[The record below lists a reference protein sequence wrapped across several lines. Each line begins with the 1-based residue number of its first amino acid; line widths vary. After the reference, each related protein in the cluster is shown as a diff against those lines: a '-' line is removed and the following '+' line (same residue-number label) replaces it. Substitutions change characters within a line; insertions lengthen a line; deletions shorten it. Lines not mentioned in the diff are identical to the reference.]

1 MGIITRSDSEM
12 WNIGGTV
19 TADQVDTSVGVID
32 VTETEL
38 TPGQILRNFQGS
50 APLYKLLKEDLDLT
64 HKQLVLDTQSDYYG
78 LITKNGISF
87 VQLRYL
93 AEQLDAE
100 VKWTPGSGQI
110 VVIDD
115 LTGKEI
121 VLKVGSKKA
130 AVDGKVVTLSQPA
143 FVHKDGLT
151 YVPLR
156 FLAEALGASVDFDA
170 DGWITIVRE

>member
-1 MGIITRSDSEM
+1 MSHR
-12 WNIGGTV
+12 
-19 TADQVDTSVGVID
+19 
-32 VTETEL
+32 
-38 TPGQILRNFQGS
+38 
-50 APLYKLLKEDLDLT
+50 
-64 HKQLVLDTQSDYYG
+64 QLVLDTQSDYYG
-78 LITKNGISF
+78 LITKNGTSF

-121 VLKVGSKKA
+121 VLKVGSKQA
-130 AVDGKVVTLSQPA
+130 TVDGKVVTLSQPA

-156 FLAEALGASVDFDA
+156 FLAEGLGASVDFDA